1 MNFLELIKNG
11 SQLLKA
17 KKIESHILDSELIAS
32 FVLNR
37 SRENILINS
46 KEKVQSNEI
55 SFFNKLIERRKR
67 YEPIAYIFNSKEF
80 WSREFKIDSR
90 ALIPRPETEM
100 MVEAVSKILKN
111 RKFSFLDVGVGSGC
125 ITASILFENLH
136 SFGVGLDTSSSAIK
150 VAKKNI
156 LRFKLQN
163 RCKLLNRSYE
173 KFYGYK
179 FDLVVSNPP
188 YIRSSDIKK
197 LPMDIRKYEPR
208 LALDGGKDGL
218 DVIKKVIYKSRSTLK
233 KNGLLAIEIGNG
245 QFIKVS
251 RLLKL
256 LDYKIKL
263 TIEDYQKNVR
273 CILSLLK

>member
-1 MNFLELIKNG
+1 MI
-11 SQLLKA
+11 
-17 KKIESHILDSELIAS
+17 I
-32 FVLNR
+32 
-37 SRENILINS
+37 
-46 KEKVQSNEI
+46 
-55 SFFNKLIERRKR
+55 
-67 YEPIAYIFNSKEF
+67 
-80 WSREFKIDSR
+80 
-90 ALIPRPETEM
+90 
-100 MVEAVSKILKN
+100 
-111 RKFSFLDVGVGSGC
+111 
-125 ITASILFENLH
+125 
-136 SFGVGLDTSSSAIK
+136 
-150 VAKKNI
+150 
-156 LRFKLQN
+156 
-163 RCKLLNRSYE
+163 
-173 KFYGYK
+173 
-179 FDLVVSNPP
+179 DLVVSNPP

-197 LPMDIRKYEPR
+197 LPVDIRKYEPR